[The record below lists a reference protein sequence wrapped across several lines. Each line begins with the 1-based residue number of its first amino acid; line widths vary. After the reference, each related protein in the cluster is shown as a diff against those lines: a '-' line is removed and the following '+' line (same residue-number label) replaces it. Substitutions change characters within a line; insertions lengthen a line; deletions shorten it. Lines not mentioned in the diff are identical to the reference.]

1 MKGKKILLG
10 TVVGILVL
18 AVAVQVLR
26 FGYTQFMH
34 SSYPRPEEY
43 QALVTQASAD
53 TGVNEALIYAVI
65 RTESG
70 FRPQVESH
78 AGAIGLMQITP
89 ATFDWIRFMTGWD
102 EPLTSEDLNDPAV
115 NIKYGTQLLSILLT
129 EFETQDEALAAYNA
143 GRSRVNQ
150 WLKDPECSKDG
161 ETLSYIP
168 IEETRNYVKKVE
180 DARQTYQRLYYNT
193 ASSQK

>member
-53 TGVNEALIYAVI
+53 TGVSEALIYAVI

-150 WLKDPECSKDG
+150 WLKDPEYSEDG

-180 DARQTYQRLYYNT
+180 DARQTYQRLYYDT
-193 ASSQK
+193 ASSRK